1 MFDFE
6 DFNTEDEIVNDNTDD
21 TEFVNRIMTL
31 TRIIKQTDFNDEKQ
45 REFFMMHVINM
56 AFDDANPENERA
68 IDVVIALSI
77 HLMSVLKGIDYN
89 KEEYLDHFD
98 NNIMLPMI
106 SNLNDSL
113 GDNDK

>member
-1 MFDFE
+1 MFSFE
-6 DFNTEDEIVNDNTDD
+6 DFNTGNEINEDNSDD
-21 TEFVNRIMTL
+21 TEFVNRVMTL
-31 TRIIKQTDFNDEKQ
+31 TRIIKQTDFNDENE

-68 IDVVIALSI
+68 IDIVIALSV
-77 HLMSVLKGIDYN
+77 HLMSVLKGIHYY

-106 SNLNDSL
+106 SNLDDSSE
-113 GDNDK
+113 DNDK